1 MVDKM
6 NQRLASEE
14 CSHLNDEQ
22 RASCLKSYEA
32 AKAYFDKVEADRQA
46 KADHQDPA
54 YKLND
59 ITAMIL
65 NFHTETNTILSIPK
79 PKPAEPKAEDAPMK
93 DEEKKEQGPEEPP
106 AAAAP
111 EGEEKKT
118 E

>member
-1 MVDKM
+1 M

-14 CSHLNDEQ
+14 CAHLNDEQ

-32 AKAYFDKVEADRQA
+32 ANAFFDKVQADRQA
-46 KADHQDPA
+46 KADHQDPG

-59 ITAMIL
+59 ITSMIL
-65 NFHTETNTILSIPK
+65 NFHTETNAILSIPK
-79 PKPAEPKAEDAPMK
+79 PKPAEEPKKEDEPMK

-111 EGEEKKT
+111 EGEENKAT
-118 E
+118 Q